1 MTVIN
6 FYRLVRAQHSRNFF
20 PFHVRSIGI
29 YNSLILQHGHFLGL
43 FNTEILVSDRFRCQ
57 PGAFFGT
64 VWKLRVMLVYKMVLQ
79 SVRRERNDL
88 RKKENCPANKSIGQE
103 P

>member
-1 MTVIN
+1 MIKPVID
-6 FYRLVRAQHSRNFF
+6 FTSTWVQSLFIGGEGDWRLFGDHMVT
-20 PFHVRSIGI
+20 GI
-29 YNSLILQHGHFLGL
+29 FLVL
-43 FNTEILVSDRFRCQ
+43 CNTEILVSDRFRCQ

-64 VWKLRVMLVYKMVLQ
+64 VWKLRVMIVYKMVLP

-88 RKKENCPANKSIGQE
+88 IKKENCPANQSIAQE